1 MSLFTGN
8 VPRCVFMNGMNNK
21 VHTKPETFDAKSCE
35 CMISMHYEERF
46 CEQS

>member
-1 MSLFTGN
+1 MSLFTLFRE
-8 VPRCVFMNGMNNK
+8 VNK

-46 CEQS
+46 CEQSSK

>member
-8 VPRCVFMNGMNNK
+8 VPRGVCVNK

-35 CMISMHYEERF
+35 CMISMHYEERS

>member
-8 VPRCVFMNGMNNK
+8 VPRGVCVNK
-21 VHTKPETFDAKSCE
+21 VHTKPETFDAKSYE

>member
-8 VPRCVFMNGMNNK
+8 VPRGVCVNK

-35 CMISMHYEERF
+35 CMISMHREAYYYEDT
-46 CEQS
+46 EQLP